1 MLILAQQ
8 YYLTGGYIAEV
19 TAADKTALSISQKAI
34 HMSGDLCQVA
44 GPSEIE
50 QEDLHSYVV
59 VERQD
64 VLEAIGTF
72 VAAYLA
78 TIPQAQDLPPKELQA
93 AVARAFQVG
102 STTPWSS
109 STAAAL
115 TQTCCVMHSYCI
127 LSFLG
132 KSPFQGSSVV

>member
-1 MLILAQQ
+1 M
-8 YYLTGGYIAEV
+8 
-19 TAADKTALSISQKAI
+19 TAVKCTSLHTAI
-34 HMSGDLCQVA
+34 HCSVGFEQVA
-44 GPSEIE
+44 GPSGVE

-93 AVARAFQVG
+93 AVARAFQV
-102 STTPWSS
+102 
-109 STAAAL
+109 
-115 TQTCCVMHSYCI
+115 
-127 LSFLG
+127 
-132 KSPFQGSSVV
+132 

>member
-1 MLILAQQ
+1 M
-8 YYLTGGYIAEV
+8 
-19 TAADKTALSISQKAI
+19 
-34 HMSGDLCQVA
+34 A

-102 STTPWSS
+102 GSSPWSC
-109 STAAAL
+109 STAASLAGIWCPMCVHCTL
-115 TQTCCVMHSYCI
+115 PLLGTCPPLGRCFWWPHSRVVLWGMLMTQTAV
-127 LSFLG
+127 
-132 KSPFQGSSVV
+132 